1 MKYLK
6 AIIPPKKM
14 KTSFNQFQK
23 DTYFLIAKTRNKEI
37 SKNINDFIFINKTE
51 NGLIFKNKNNN
62 NHIIVDY

>member
-1 MKYLK
+1 
-6 AIIPPKKM
+6 M
-14 KTSFNQFQK
+14 KTLFNQFQK

-62 NHIIVDY
+62 NHITVDY